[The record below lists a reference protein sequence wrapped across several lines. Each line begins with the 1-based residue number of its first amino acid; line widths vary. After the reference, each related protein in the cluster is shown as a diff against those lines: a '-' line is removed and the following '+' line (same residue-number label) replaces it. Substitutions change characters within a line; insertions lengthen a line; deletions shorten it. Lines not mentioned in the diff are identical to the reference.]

1 MAEPLSCARGYRR
14 AAVVRAGGCRQ
25 GDFPEDYDLW
35 LRLHQSGHR
44 MAKLPVVLLD
54 WRDSPARL
62 SRTDPRCNREAFDRL
77 RARYLARE
85 PLLLN
90 GQRRNEPVIWGAG
103 RKTRKRCRL
112 LMEQGFES
120 RAWIDVDPRKIG
132 NRINSVRVRR
142 PDWLDRRPRPF
153 VLVYVN
159 NHGAREQI
167 GEWVSALG

>member
-62 SRTDPRCNREAFDRL
+62 SRTDPRCSREAFDRL

-90 GQRRNEPVIWGAG
+90 GQRRNELVTGG
-103 RKTRKRCRL
+103 RDARPANVVVCCWSRVLRSAPGSMWIPERSATGSTACRFAAL
-112 LMEQGFES
+112 TGS
-120 RAWIDVDPRKIG
+120 T
-132 NRINSVRVRR
+132 
-142 PDWLDRRPRPF
+142 
-153 VLVYVN
+153 
-159 NHGAREQI
+159 GAR
-167 GEWVSALG
+167 GPLCWCM